1 MKAIPKSWVRASENL
16 MSEKYTVARLTQDN
30 EHFEILVKPQ
40 KALDYRTGK
49 IAGITEVLAAD
60 FIFADANKGTK
71 VSEEQMQ
78 KAFGTT
84 DHLKIADIILKKGTL
99 QLTTE
104 QRRKMIED
112 KRKQII
118 DFISRQAVDPKTNLP
133 HPPMR
138 VENAMEQIRYSIDQ
152 YKPVEEQAKEIVK
165 LLRPILPLKIEQISV
180 GVHIPAEYS
189 ARAYGAMKS
198 FGVIKKEEWRAD
210 GSWYGVIEM
219 PAGSYASFLNK
230 LGDVTK
236 GSGEAKIVT

>member
-1 MKAIPKSWVRASENL
+1 
-16 MSEKYTVARLTQDN
+16 MSEKYTIARLTKDN
-30 EHFEILVKPQ
+30 EHFEILVKPH
-40 KALDYRTGK
+40 KALDYRNGK
-49 IAGITEVLAAD
+49 IAGITDTLVAET
-60 FIFADANKGTK
+60 IFADANKGTK
-71 VSEEQMQ
+71 VSAEQMK

-84 DHLKIADIILKKGTL
+84 DALKIADIILKKGTL

-104 QRRKMIED
+104 QRRKMVED

-138 VENAMEQIRYSIDQ
+138 IENAMEQIRYPIDP
-152 YKPVEEQAKEIVK
+152 YKPVEEQARDIVK
-165 LLRPILPLKIEQISV
+165 LLRPILPLKIEQISI

-189 ARAYGAMKS
+189 ARAYGA
-198 FGVIKKEEWRAD
+198 IKTYGAIKREEWRPD
-210 GSWYGVIEM
+210 GSWYGVLEM

-236 GSGEAKIVT
+236 GNGEAKIVS

>member
-1 MKAIPKSWVRASENL
+1 
-16 MSEKYTVARLTQDN
+16 MSEKYTVARLTKDN
-30 EHFEILVKPQ
+30 EHFEVLVKSQ
-40 KALDYRTGK
+40 KALDYRNGK
-49 IAGITEVLAAD
+49 IAGITEVLAAET
-60 FIFADANKGTK
+60 IFSDANKGTR
-71 VSEEQMQ
+71 VSEEQLR

-84 DHLKIADIILKKGTL
+84 DALKIADAILKKGTL

-104 QRRKMIED
+104 QRRKMVED

-133 HPPMR
+133 HPPLR
-138 VENAMEQIRYSIDQ
+138 IENAMEQIHYPIDP
-152 YKPVEEQAKEIVK
+152 YKPVEEQARDIVK

-189 ARAYGAMKS
+189 ARAYGAIKT
-198 FGVIKKEEWRAD
+198 FGTIKREEWRSD
-210 GSWYGVIEM
+210 GSWYGIVEM

-230 LGDVTK
+230 LGEATK

>member
-1 MKAIPKSWVRASENL
+1 
-16 MSEKYTVARLTQDN
+16 MSEKYTVARLTKDN
-30 EHFEILVKPQ
+30 EHFEVLVKSQ
-40 KALDYRTGK
+40 KALDYRNGK
-49 IAGITEVLAAD
+49 IAGITEVLAAET
-60 FIFADANKGTK
+60 IFSDANKGTR
-71 VSEEQMQ
+71 VAEEQLR

-84 DHLKIADIILKKGTL
+84 DTLKIADAILKKGTL

-104 QRRKMIED
+104 QRRKMVED

-133 HPPMR
+133 HPPLR
-138 VENAMEQIRYSIDQ
+138 IENAMEQIHYPIDP
-152 YKPVEEQAKEIVK
+152 YKPVEEQAKDIVK

-189 ARAYGAMKS
+189 ARAYGAIKN
-198 FGVIKKEEWRAD
+198 FGAIKREEWRSD
-210 GSWYGVIEM
+210 GSWYGTVEM

-230 LGDVTK
+230 LGEATK